1 MTNGLPPQPQP
12 VDHDHAEPVMYMT
25 FHDTLEK
32 LLFMQ
37 YLEHRATAMQIAQ
50 AALAERQFEH
60 ALGAIHTANATA
72 LQIAVSMKEWADM
85 RVAQARRF
93 PVQPN
98 EDPDVPELD
107 A

>member
-1 MTNGLPPQPQP
+1 MTDGLPQQQVEP
-12 VDHDHAEPVMYMT
+12 VEPVMHLT
-25 FHDTLEK
+25 FHDPLEK

-37 YLEHRATAMQIAQ
+37 YLEHRARAMEISQ
-50 AALAERQFEH
+50 AALAERDFEH

-72 LQIAVSMKEWADM
+72 LQIAVSLKEWGAERD
-85 RVAQARRF
+85 AQARRF

-98 EDPDVPELD
+98 DDPDVPELD